1 MKSFSDQ
8 IQFKKYIYNIKNLI
22 YIFLL
27 WNSFKLFEIKSDP
40 IIQLLSALLSI
51 GIYFDI
57 EDKDPTI
64 DIGKLYIRKKINI
77 NLLFSTLI
85 FFIILTRSFFLN
97 DITDKFYYLLM
108 PLGSLAISLIGR
120 SVNTVISFKD
130 IIVISL
136 LLPFRRLFFYIF
148 NPLLIFITKY
158 LTWFVLLVLGTNP
171 TLVGR
176 SIFIG
181 SSELVVSDG
190 CGGTDNLYFA
200 ICAVVIYK
208 IIFSLKNY
216 KNIIF
221 IYLFALIIP
230 ILTNLVR
237 NTLLALII
245 TLNIN
250 IRDKMFYFFHDSYGS
265 LIFSLTSLSIIS
277 YVYFKLL
284 DKELNLR

>member
-1 MKSFSDQ
+1 MKLLINQ
-8 IQFKKYIYNIKNLI
+8 IKIKRYFYSIKSLI

-64 DIGKLYIRKKINI
+64 DIRKLDIRKKINL
-77 NLLFSTLI
+77 NLLFSLLL
-85 FFIILTRSFFLN
+85 FLMVFVRSFFLN
-97 DITDKFYYLLM
+97 DILDKFYYLLM
-108 PLGSLAISLIGR
+108 PLGILTIFFIGR
-120 SVNTVISFKD
+120 SVNVVLSFRNIILISF
-130 IIVISL
+130 
-136 LLPFRRLFFYIF
+136 LLPLRRLFFYIF

-158 LTWFVLLVLGTNP
+158 LTWFVLFVLGTNP
-171 TLVGR
+171 DIVGR

-181 SSELVVSDG
+181 GSELVVSDG

-200 ICAVVIYK
+200 FCAVVIYK
-208 IIFSLKNY
+208 IIFSLKKY
-216 KNIIF
+216 KNTLF
-221 IYLFALIIP
+221 IYLVTLIIP
-230 ILTNLVR
+230 ILSNLIR

-265 LIFSLTSLSIIS
+265 LIFSLTSLLIIS
-277 YVYFKLL
+277 FVYFKLL